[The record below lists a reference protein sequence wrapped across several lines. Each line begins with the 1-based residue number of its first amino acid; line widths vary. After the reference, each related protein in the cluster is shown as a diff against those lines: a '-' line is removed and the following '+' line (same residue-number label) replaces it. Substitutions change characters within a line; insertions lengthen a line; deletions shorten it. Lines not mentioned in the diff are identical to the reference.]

1 MARFLLIHGSWHGS
15 WCWERLLPILKARG
29 HEVWT
34 PTLVGLAER
43 ADEAS
48 PQTGL
53 TAHVEQ
59 ITNLIVTLDHTD
71 LILVGHS
78 YGGSVM
84 VGTAERVPNS
94 IRHLIYLDAFVP
106 DHGQSA
112 FDLMRGVE
120 PDFVQAMRNA
130 GSEFL
135 VPPMSPENLGV
146 TAQADVEW
154 LKARLTPMPILTHR
168 EKVEAPQR
176 KAFKIPSTY
185 IYCLQFGL
193 GASFATK
200 ARRDGW
206 QVFEVDAGHDVMVTH
221 PQLLADLLEQ
231 AA

>member
-84 VGTAERVPNS
+84 VGTAERIPNS

-200 ARRDGW
+200 ARRDRW
-206 QVFEVDAGHDVMVTH
+206 QVFEVDASHDVMVTH